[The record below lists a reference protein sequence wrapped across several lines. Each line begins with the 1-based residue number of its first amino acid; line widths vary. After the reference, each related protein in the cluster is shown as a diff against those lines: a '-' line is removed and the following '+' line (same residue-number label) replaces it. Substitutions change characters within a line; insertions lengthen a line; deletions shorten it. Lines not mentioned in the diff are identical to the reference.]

1 MVVTEENR
9 VEILRQA
16 FPKLDDAS
24 LQLLSQ
30 AAREELFPAESVLCH
45 QGDIGDCLFVVT
57 EGEVAVL
64 VRTDAENEVQVN
76 TVGAYSY
83 LGEMALLIDESIR
96 SATLRALVDSRALVI
111 EREPFLQVADQ
122 NPILLRRLA
131 SQLTQHLRNNDRAV
145 ITELRTKNEE
155 LHAAYADL
163 AAQEQMRREF
173 VTTLSHE
180 LRTPLTSMRGYLQ
193 LMNRGMIKGDSLN
206 VALDS
211 ITRNVEKMV
220 GMTNNLLV
228 LYEMELTLPEFVEL
242 SLADLLVDA
251 VRKTHEIPEYEQAA
265 ISVDIAKG
273 MPILHGDK
281 GGLTLALHALI
292 ENGVKFSPE
301 ETPVEINATAPEGGW
316 VRIDIID
323 QGVGIPK
330 NAQEKIF
337 EPFYRLE
344 HAEKGGAKYL
354 FDGIGIGLSI
364 AKFIVERHGGR
375 IELQSQPEKGSVFS
389 LFLPARGSSRRK

>member
-1 MVVTEENR
+1 MLVVEENR

-16 FPKLDDAS
+16 FPNLDDAA

-30 AAREELFPAESVLCH
+30 TAHEELFPAYSILCR

-57 EGEVAVL
+57 EGEIAVW

-76 TVGAYSY
+76 TVGAYGY
-83 LGEMALLIDESIR
+83 LGEMALLIDESVR
-96 SATLRALVDSRALVI
+96 SATLRALVDSRTLVI
-111 EREPFLQVADQ
+111 KREPFLQVADQ
-122 NPILLRRLA
+122 NPVLLRRLA
-131 SQLTQHLRNNDRAV
+131 GQLTQHLRNNDRAV
-145 ITELRTKNEE
+145 INELRAKNEE
-155 LHAAYADL
+155 LHVAYADL

-193 LMNRGMIKGDSLN
+193 LMNRGVIKGDSLN

-228 LYEMELTLPEFVEL
+228 LYEMELTSPEFVEL
-242 SLADLLVDA
+242 SLVDLLVDA
-251 VRKTHEIPEYEQAA
+251 VRKTHETPEYEQAP
-265 ISVDIAKG
+265 ISVDIAKNI
-273 MPILHGDK
+273 PVLHGDK
-281 GGLTLALHALI
+281 GGLTLAFHTLI
-292 ENGVKFSPE
+292 ENAVKFSPE
-301 ETPVEINATAPEGGW
+301 DTPIEIKATAPEGGW

-323 QGVGIPK
+323 QGVGILK
-330 NAQEKIF
+330 SAQGKIF

-344 HAEKGGAKYL
+344 HAEKGGTKYM
-354 FDGIGIGLSI
+354 FNGIGIGLSI
-364 AKFIVERHGGR
+364 AKFIVERHSGR
-375 IELQSQPEKGSVFS
+375 IELQSQPEVGSVFS